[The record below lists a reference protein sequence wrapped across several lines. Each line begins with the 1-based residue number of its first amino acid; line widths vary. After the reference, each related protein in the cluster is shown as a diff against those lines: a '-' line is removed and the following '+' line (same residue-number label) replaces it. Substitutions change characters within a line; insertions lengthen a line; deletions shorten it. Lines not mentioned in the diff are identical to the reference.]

1 MQTISDAK
9 ARACAYHL
17 VDIIQTRAFAL
28 MDRDKRL
35 SYARTCDI
43 AMDQIAKQPKG

>member
-35 SYARTCDI
+35 TYARACDI
-43 AMDQIAKQPKG
+43 AMDKIAKQSKG